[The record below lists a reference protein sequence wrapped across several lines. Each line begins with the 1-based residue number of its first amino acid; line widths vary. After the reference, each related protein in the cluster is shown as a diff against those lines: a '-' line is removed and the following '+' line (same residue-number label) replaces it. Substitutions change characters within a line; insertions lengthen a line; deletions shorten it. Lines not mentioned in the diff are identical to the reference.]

1 MALRSIQG
9 IPDEI
14 KNVIELFYLRG
25 EAVADEEMRKLRK
38 ERPDLNNLID
48 EVAQLIPVAPESV
61 FMFYDALIA
70 ADGLASNLDSDFSFQ
85 VSDLMGD
92 ASDAPESGFKFS
104 VSGSSKLPAQPVGD
118 SGARSARV
126 TERAPDCEPML
137 FDFPEMDDDA
147 VGAPGDGESGN
158 AFEEKLNKSL
168 EATTQVPSIFADGSD
183 GRKRDGQ
190 SYGLR
195 GRELSSNPEKS
206 SDINLDIDIDFD
218 FFGDDDGEIGPGEAD
233 AKGAESASQIRLKNS
248 DLLVEKSSTEYMTP
262 VPNNMQAAQ
271 IDKLQEKSRST
282 GSALPSIMRATQMQQ
297 PSEEQ
302 AKSQRLAEILRSDI
316 SGDNHIRVGCRGNAS
331 GHSDSSGFSRPTMP
345 HLEAVAANGGSG
357 LGASRTGESRTSTL
371 YMGSSSFE
379 IEDPASNNKP
389 TCVALNTISP
399 ADRFDQ
405 GGRGLAALNQI
416 QPVQR
421 VPRLLCK
428 MSELSQKKGINPKA
442 GFILSMI
449 DGNTTIADIL
459 DISAWSESETAIL
472 LLELEDMG
480 IISLGR

>member
-25 EAVADEEMRKLRK
+25 EAVADEEMRRLRR

-104 VSGSSKLPAQPVGD
+104 VSGSPKLPAPSAGEAA
-118 SGARSARV
+118 ARSARV

-137 FDFPEMDDDA
+137 FDFPEMDGDDD
-147 VGAPGDGESGN
+147 GAPEDGASAK

-218 FFGDDDGEIGPGEAD
+218 FFGDDDEEIAQGSPD
-233 AKGAESASQIRLKNS
+233 AKGIESASPIRLKNS

-262 VPNNMQAAQ
+262 MPNNMQAAQ

-282 GSALPSIMRATQMQQ
+282 GSALPSIMRATQKQQ

-302 AKSQRLAEILRSDI
+302 AKSQRLAEIFRSDI
-316 SGDNHIRVGCRGNAS
+316 SGDNHIRVGCRGNVS
-331 GHSDSSGFSRPTMP
+331 GHSDNSGFSRPTVP
-345 HLEAVAANGGSG
+345 HLEAVAASGGSG
-357 LGASRTGESRTSTL
+357 LGSSRTGESRTNTL

-379 IEDPASNNKP
+379 IEEPASNKP

-405 GGRGLAALNQI
+405 GSRGLAALNQI
-416 QPVQR
+416 QPVRR

-472 LLELEDMG
+472 LLELEGMG
-480 IISLGR
+480 IISLGQ